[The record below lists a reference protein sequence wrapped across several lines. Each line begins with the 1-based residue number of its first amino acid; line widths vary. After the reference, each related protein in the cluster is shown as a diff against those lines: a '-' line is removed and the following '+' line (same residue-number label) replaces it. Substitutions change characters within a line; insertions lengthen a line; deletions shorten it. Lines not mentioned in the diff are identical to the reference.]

1 MKLKFLAAVGLAA
14 TLYSCDDTTT
24 GVGEFVADAD
34 EITASAQTFEAT
46 TRTLTYDELTQKEGV
61 FSRTSSAYLGKFTDS
76 DFGTYTTDFITQINC
91 TEGFEFPET
100 TQEIVATTLELSY
113 ASFFGDS
120 LAPMR
125 VRVDMLDKAI
135 DDTGED
141 LNLYY
146 TSYDPIKEGYYNP
159 EKPELAEQDYA
170 VRDNSWTDEEI
181 DSIKSENGYYPPL
194 VIDLDKKKSSGIKE
208 DEAGAFSKYLWNKYQ
223 KNKDYFKDAYSF
235 IHNVLPGFYVHTT
248 SGEGAILYIGDI
260 WLRMKVKY
268 LVERPSTGAMDSVV
282 YTSIPFA
289 ATNEVFMSTRLNNSE
304 NALNKLAEEKEHTYL
319 KTPAGLC
326 TEVKLPLQEM
336 YDALGTDTLNSV
348 SMSFTKYKNVS
359 DNSENSPY
367 KMGTPQNLLLIR
379 KNEVKDFFEQRK
391 TYDSKT
397 TFLGTYSST
406 TNSYSFSQVN
416 RLISQIFSDMR
427 TKEEPAEGWDEYN
440 TMVLIP
446 VKTETDSQGNTIGL
460 SHDLEVNSAKLIGG
474 EEGKKIKMEVIYT
487 KPKFNK

>member
-1 MKLKFLAAVGLAA
+1 MKLKFLAAIGLAA

-46 TRTLTYDELTQKEGV
+46 TKTLKYTDLNPDGV
-61 FSRTSSAYLGKFTDS
+61 FSRTSSAYLGKFTDP

-91 TEGFEFPET
+91 TEGFEFPERLKDI
-100 TQEIVATTLELSY
+100 ESTTLELSY

-120 LAPMR
+120 LAPMK
-125 VRVDMLDKAI
+125 VRVDVLKEAI
-135 DDTGED
+135 DDTGEN
-141 LNLYY
+141 LGLYY
-146 TSYDPIKEGYYNP
+146 TSYEP
-159 EKPELAEQDYA
+159 EKFYNKNGNPLAEQEYA
-170 VRDNSWTDEEI
+170 VRDNSWSDAEI
-181 DSIKSENGYYPPL
+181 DSIKSANGYYPPL
-194 VIDLDKKKSSGIKE
+194 VINLDKKNTWNIGEEQHTGTFSQYLKAKY
-208 DEAGAFSKYLWNKYQ
+208 DENK
-223 KNKDYFKDAYSF
+223 NNFKDAYSF
-235 IHNVLPGFYVHTT
+235 IHNVLPGFYVHNT
-248 SGEGAILYIGDI
+248 SGEGSILYIGDI
-260 WLRMKVKY
+260 WLRMKVSY
-268 LVERPSTGAMDSVV
+268 YITGSEGQDSLV

-304 NALNKLAEEKEHTYL
+304 DALDKLAEEKTHTYL

-348 SMSFTKYKNVS
+348 SMAFTKYKNVS
-359 DNSENSPY
+359 DNSASSPY

-391 TYDSKT
+391 NYDSKT

-427 TKEEPAEGWDEYN
+427 TKEEPTEGWDEYN

-474 EEGKKIKMEVIYT
+474 EGEEGKKIKMEVIYT

>member
-46 TRTLTYDELTQKEGV
+46 TKTLKYTDLNPDGV
-61 FSRTSSAYLGKFTDS
+61 FSRTSSAYLGKFTDP

-91 TEGFEFPET
+91 TEGFEFPERLKDI
-100 TQEIVATTLELSY
+100 ESTTLELSY

-120 LAPMR
+120 LAPMKL
-125 VRVDMLDKAI
+125 RVDVLKEAI
-135 DDTGED
+135 DDTGEN
-141 LNLYY
+141 LGLYY
-146 TSYDPIKEGYYNP
+146 TSYEP
-159 EKPELAEQDYA
+159 EKFYNKNGNPLAEQEYA
-170 VRDNSWTDEEI
+170 VRDNSWSDAEI
-181 DSIKSENGYYPPL
+181 DSIKSANGYYPPL
-194 VIDLDKKKSSGIKE
+194 VINLDKKNTWNIGEEQHTGTFSQYLKAKY
-208 DEAGAFSKYLWNKYQ
+208 DENK
-223 KNKDYFKDAYSF
+223 NNFKDAYSF
-235 IHNVLPGFYVHTT
+235 IHNVLPGFYVHNT
-248 SGEGAILYIGDI
+248 SGEGSILYIGDI
-260 WLRMKVKY
+260 WLRMKVSY
-268 LVERPSTGAMDSVV
+268 YITGSEGQDSLV

-348 SMSFTKYKNVS
+348 SMAFTKYKNVS
-359 DNSENSPY
+359 DNSASSPY

-391 TYDSKT
+391 NYDSKT

-427 TKEEPAEGWDEYN
+427 TKEEPTEGWDEYN

-474 EEGKKIKMEVIYT
+474 EGEEGKKIKMEVIYT